1 MSALDKTAY
10 ALGKRDDQPN
20 IELARVLA
28 AKKDVKGI
36 REIVGGLRDTDDALA
51 GDCIKVLY
59 EIGALNP
66 ELLVEYAG
74 DFLNLLRSRNNR
86 LVWGGMSALATV
98 ARAAAEEIYKE
109 IDTVLKAFRTGSV
122 ITVDRGVS
130 VLAGVC
136 RAGQRYAKVLWPVIV
151 RHLSTCRP
159 KEVPQHAERA
169 LAAVTA
175 RNAAEFREVLSKRL
189 PQVSANQA
197 RRINKVLAAVSQSIT
212 AKARAYVIRP

>member
-1 MSALDKTAY
+1 MSVLENTASAL
-10 ALGKRDDQPN
+10 GRRDDGPN
-20 IELARVLA
+20 IVLARKLA
-28 AKKDVKGI
+28 AGKDKSGI
-36 REIVGGLRDTDDALA
+36 REIVGGLRDADAALA
-51 GDCIKVLY
+51 SDCVKVLY
-59 EIGALNP
+59 EIGEINPALIQA
-66 ELLVEYAG
+66 YAPIFI
-74 DFLNLLRSRNNR
+74 DLLRSRNNR

-98 ARAAAEEIYKE
+98 ARTAAEEIYKE

-136 RAGQRYAKVLWPVIV
+136 RAGQRFAKVLWPVIV
-151 RHLSTCRP
+151 RHLATCRP

-197 RRINKVLAAVSQSIT
+197 KRINKVLAAASQSAT
-212 AKARAYVIRP
+212 VKKPGHH